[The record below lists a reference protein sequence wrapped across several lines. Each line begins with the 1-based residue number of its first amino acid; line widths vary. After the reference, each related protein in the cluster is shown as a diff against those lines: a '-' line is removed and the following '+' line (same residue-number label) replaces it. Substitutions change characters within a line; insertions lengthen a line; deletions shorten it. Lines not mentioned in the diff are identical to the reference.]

1 MYGRTREELYSR
13 VAGNLAASLVESGSA
28 GQLLTPPA
36 APHASRHEL
45 VLHCGNQG
53 EIAEPRTGQLAV
65 RQKAFD
71 TAYDKTST
79 SMSQALHEMA
89 SRIHLLATDTPFEYT
104 KPPLTVANVEQW
116 AAQAAAW

>member
-1 MYGRTREELYSR
+1 MSWSCTAETRAKLQSLEL
-13 VAGNLAASLVESGSA
+13 A
-28 GQLLTPPA
+28 
-36 APHASRHEL
+36 
-45 VLHCGNQG
+45 
-53 EIAEPRTGQLAV
+53 QLAV

-89 SRIHLLATDTPFEYT
+89 SRIHLLATDKPFEYT